1 MQKIKLP
8 SDTTKLVHE
17 FYKIKKV
24 SGDQP
29 YKITRRVEG
38 YNGTYRRAQGCYGLE
53 TSFFKKNLDIT
64 LHFTVIFLRKS
75 YSYQDLNWKC
85 MSYSCKRFKKIPVNS
100 NIKKT
105 PVSHSLY
112 NVK

>member
-17 FYKIKKV
+17 FYKMKKV

-38 YNGTYRRAQGCYGLE
+38 YNGIYRRAQGCHGLE
-53 TSFFKKNLDIT
+53 SSFFKKKSRYN
-64 LHFTVIFLRKS
+64 FTF
-75 YSYQDLNWKC
+75 YSNF
-85 MSYSCKRFKKIPVNS
+85 FKEI
-100 NIKKT
+100 I
-105 PVSHSLY
+105 
-112 NVK
+112 